1 MKINKITPQGY
12 CNGVKNAYNT
22 VINILKDPNTKR
34 PVTLLGDLIHNEFV
48 MNELK
53 TLGAV
58 IINNNFSRLEMLD
71 LVNEGTVVFSAHGVS
86 KDVYEKAKNK
96 NLIIVDTTCPYVSLI
111 HNKIDEY
118 TKDGYDIIYIGT
130 NNHPECEGVL
140 ESNKHI
146 NLVTNIDDINKLS
159 INNDKIYVTNQT
171 TLSLFDLN
179 DMYEIIKN
187 KYPNA
192 IIDNKICNATT
203 LRQEAVIN
211 QEPVDLCIV
220 VGDKK
225 SSNTNK
231 LAYSAKKAGI
241 NTILIESAN
250 ELINYNFTDI
260 NSVSVTSG
268 ASVPS
273 YLVDDVIEYLSNKSK

>member
-12 CNGVKNAYNT
+12 CNGVRNAYNT
-22 VINILKDPNTKR
+22 VINILNDPKTKK

-53 TLGAV
+53 SLGAI
-58 IINNNFSRLEMLD
+58 IINDKNLSRLEMLD
-71 LVNEGTVVFSAHGVS
+71 KVNEGTVVFSAHGVS
-86 KDVYEKAKNK
+86 KDVYIKAQKK
-96 NLIIVDTTCPYVSLI
+96 NLNIIDTTCPYVSVI
-111 HNKIDEY
+111 HNKIEEF
-118 TKDGYDIIYIGT
+118 TNKDYEIIYLGT
-130 NNHPECEGVL
+130 KNHPECEGIL
-140 ESNKHI
+140 GSNKHI
-146 NLVTNIDDINKLS
+146 NLVTNLEDINMLD
-159 INNDKIYVTNQT
+159 INNDRIYVTNQT
-171 TLSLFDLN
+171 TLSLFDLKE
-179 DMYEIIKN
+179 MYDAILK

-192 IIDNKICNATT
+192 LIDNKICNATT
-203 LRQEAVIN
+203 LRQQAVIN

-231 LAYSAKKAGI
+231 LAYSAQISGI
-241 NTILIESAN
+241 NTILIESVN
-250 ELINYNFTDI
+250 ELINYDFSNI

-273 YLVDDVIEYLSNKSK
+273 YLVDDVIQYLSKK